1 MKVLVANRGE
11 IAIRIMRACREM
23 GMACAAIYSEADVNA
38 RHTRFADEAICV
50 GPTNT
55 AESYMNI
62 EAILHAA
69 RECGADAIH
78 PGYGFLSENETFAQA
93 VEDAGLLFIGPR
105 PEIIHQMGNKLAAR
119 QAAEDA
125 GLPVL
130 KSTNIEINT
139 PEEAMKLCDNL
150 QYPVLVKAVS
160 GGGGRGIREVNS
172 RDELEQV
179 ISAASEEAAAVFG
192 NQSVYLEPLVRNA
205 RHIEVQIL
213 GNGQGKVLILGER
226 ECSIQRRH
234 QKLVEEA
241 PAPNLTEGLRKQI
254 HQAAWQ
260 LGKALNYRS
269 LGTVEFLLDPDGH
282 FYFIEVNPRIQVEHP
297 VTEYVTGVDLVTAQ
311 LELAATGTL
320 TLEQDGITVRGSA
333 IEVRV
338 IAEVPELGF
347 MPDTGTITELSEPQ
361 GPGVRVDSAMFCGM
375 EVTTDYDSMLGKLI
389 VWANTREGAVR
400 RMQCA
405 LKEFRI
411 CGIKTALPFL
421 SQIIQSEAFLN
432 AKFDTTFIDN
442 HQPSLVE
449 NARNQHGR
457 LIALALAKMVHEEQS
472 QKQPEKR
479 QTGELSF
486 AQALNPWRMAA
497 VQGHAR

>member
-23 GMACAAIYSEADVNA
+23 NMECVAIYSEADINA

-50 GPTNT
+50 GPTNA

-62 EAILHAA
+62 PAILQAA
-69 RECGADAIH
+69 KKSGAQAIH

-93 VEDAGLLFIGPR
+93 VEDAGLIFIGPR
-105 PEIIHQMGNKLAAR
+105 PDVIHKMGNKLVAR
-119 QAAEDA
+119 QVAEEA

-130 KSTNIEINT
+130 KSLNIEISN
-139 PEEAMKLCDNL
+139 PDDAFERCENL
-150 QYPVLVKAVS
+150 QFPVLVKAIS
-160 GGGGRGIREVNS
+160 GGGGRGIREANTLE
-172 RDELEQV
+172 ELQQV
-179 ISAASEEAAAVFG
+179 ILAASEEARAVFG

-213 GNGQGKVLILGER
+213 GDGKGKVLILGER

-241 PAPNLTEGLRKQI
+241 PAPRLTEGLRKRI
-254 HQAAWQ
+254 HHAAWC
-260 LGKALNYRS
+260 LGKTLTYRS
-269 LGTVEFLLDPDGH
+269 LGTVEFLLDPDGY

-297 VTEYVTGVDLVTAQ
+297 VTEFVTGVDLVCAQ
-311 LELAATGTL
+311 LQLAQTGMLTL
-320 TLEQDGITVRGSA
+320 TQDDIQVRGSA

-338 IAEVPELGF
+338 IAEIAEQDFL
-347 MPDTGTITELSEPQ
+347 PDTGTITELSEPQ

-389 VWANTREGAVR
+389 VWANNREAAVR
-400 RMQCA
+400 RMQCVM
-405 LKEFRI
+405 KEFRI
-411 CGIKTALPFL
+411 CGVKTALPFL
-421 SQIIQSEAFLN
+421 HQIIQSEAFLN
-432 AKFDTTFIDN
+432 ARFDTTFLDH

-449 NARNQHGR
+449 SAKNQHGK
-457 LIALALAKMVHEEQS
+457 LIALALAKILQAGNEPTQQRYTD
-472 QKQPEKR
+472 QKSD
-479 QTGELSF
+479 TG
-486 AQALNPWRMAA
+486 ALDPWRLAA
-497 VQGHAR
+497 VQGHVR